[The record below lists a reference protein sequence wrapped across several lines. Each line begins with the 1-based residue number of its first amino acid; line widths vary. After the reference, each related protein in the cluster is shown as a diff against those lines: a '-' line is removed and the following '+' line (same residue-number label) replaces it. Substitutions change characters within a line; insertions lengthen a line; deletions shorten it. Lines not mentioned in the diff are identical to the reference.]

1 MSSCLDNIIAIDKR
15 CSPETPSSGMYIQ
28 THLPG
33 VTVKLADMAADEETA
48 SGIDLINEK
57 ITLAKDQILQ
67 DVREF
72 LAPYMRVN
80 SVIESETVGYY
91 HDNLETVAADV
102 GYRKGIQV
110 KIDHYPYLEFYI
122 NSIKLQSATSGATSI
137 YIYNLITG
145 KLLDTI
151 AITTVADVPTE
162 VIVQKAYKTDKQKL
176 NLFIAIDGA
185 ATTYKSS
192 LAYGQIA
199 GNCSSCSGGY
209 RNSYAVFNNIMIS
222 SAGSYTETN
231 KRSTTYTSGLSINYS
246 INCTVENF
254 VCNMSN
260 LFAWPILQKT
270 GAELMRE
277 LMYSRRLNSIILID
291 KNMNEK
297 MREEFDAEYVKS
309 MERILKNVSIPD
321 NACFKCNQ
329 KIRSVVRVP

>member
-1 MSSCLDNIIAIDKR
+1 MSCLDNIIGIDKK
-15 CSPETPSSGMYIQ
+15 CSPDTPSSGLYLQ
-28 THLPG
+28 NLPG
-33 VTVKLADMAADEETA
+33 VTVKLADVAADEETA
-48 SGIDLINEK
+48 SGVDLINEK
-57 ITLAKDQILQ
+57 ITYAKDQILQ
-67 DVREF
+67 DVREY
-72 LAPYMRVN
+72 LLPHMKVN

-91 HDNLETVAADV
+91 HDNLESVAADV
-102 GYRKGIQV
+102 GYRKGIQI

-122 NSIKLQSATSGATSI
+122 NSIKLQSASSGATSI
-137 YIYNLITG
+137 YIYNLTTG

-192 LAYGQIA
+192 LSYGQVT
-199 GNCSSCSGGY
+199 GSCTSCSGGY

-222 SAGSYTETN
+222 SGGAFIESN
-231 KRSTTYTSGLSINYS
+231 KRSTTYTSGLSVNYS
-246 INCTVENF
+246 INCSIENF

-260 LFAWPILQKT
+260 LFAWPILQNT

-277 LMYSRRLNSIILID
+277 LMFSRRLNSIIIID
-291 KNMNEK
+291 KAKNEQ

-309 MERILKNVSIPD
+309 MDRILKNISIPD
-321 NACFKCNQ
+321 DVCFKCKQRVKN
-329 KIRSVVRVP
+329 VVRVP

>member
-1 MSSCLDNIIAIDKR
+1 MSCLDNIIGIDKR

-28 THLPG
+28 DLPG
-33 VTVKLADMAADEETA
+33 VTVKLADMAADEETE
-48 SGIDLINEK
+48 SGVSLINQK
-57 ITLAKDQILQ
+57 ITYAKDQILQ

-72 LAPYMRVN
+72 LLPYMKVN
-80 SVIESETVGYY
+80 SVLENDTVGYY

-102 GYRKGIQV
+102 GYKKGIQI

-137 YIYNLITG
+137 YIYNLVTG
-145 KLLDTI
+145 MLLDTI
-151 AITTVADVPTE
+151 SITTVADVPTE
-162 VIVQKAYKTDKQKL
+162 VTVQKAYKTDKQKL

-192 LAYGQIA
+192 LSYGQISA
-199 GNCSSCSGGY
+199 NCTSCTGGY

-222 SAGSYTETN
+222 NASALIESN
-231 KRSTTYTSGLSINYS
+231 KRATTYTSGLSVNYS
-246 INCTVENF
+246 INCSVENF

-277 LMYSRRLNSIILID
+277 LMYSRRLNSIIVID
-291 KNMNEK
+291 KTMNEK
-297 MREEFDAEYVKS
+297 LREEFDAEYVKS
-309 MERILKNVSIPD
+309 MDRILKNISIPD
-321 NACFKCNQ
+321 DVCFKCRQ
-329 KIRSVVRVP
+329 KVKNVVRVP